1 MSKIEREVR
10 SAEKL
15 KVKSII
21 IPLMNFN
28 KQIFHTVLMNCKETL
43 ECLEIKNELNGKYY
57 TTKFLHNGLKHLKA
71 LKELKV
77 HDMKKVIV
85 IVG

>member
-1 MSKIEREVR
+1 MR

-28 KQIFHTVLMNCKETL
+28 KEIFHTVLMNCKETL
-43 ECLEIKNELNGKYY
+43 ECLEIKNELNGNDY
-57 TTKFLHNGLKHLKA
+57 TTRFLQNGLKHLKA

-77 HDMKKVIV
+77 LDMKKVIV
-85 IVG
+85 IMG

>member
-1 MSKIEREVR
+1 MVNEIMSKLEKEVR

-15 KVKSII
+15 KVKSIV

-43 ECLEIKNELNGKYY
+43 ECLEIKNDL
-57 TTKFLHNGLKHLKA
+57 
-71 LKELKV
+71 
-77 HDMKKVIV
+77 
-85 IVG
+85 